1 MNDGLANSNVATT
14 TIHVTAV
21 DDLPF
26 ATADNVITN
35 FGTGTVVPI
44 PSWALL
50 ANDQDL
56 DNPLSVTS
64 VSGATGGTAS
74 LGGGVVTF
82 NDTGGSGGSFN
93 YTATGGSL
101 TTTAQVT
108 VSQDTSGAMDGTSGD
123 DILIAK
129 AGAATMN
136 GNGGNDV
143 LIGNTGSQIMN
154 GGPGSDTFVFKAIA
168 NSTPAAFDTI
178 QDFTPGVDHLDF
190 TTIPGTTNLHAMT
203 NATDSRGKQ
212 HQLVRRRLAR
222 RSFTST
228 RPHGGPRRHGNPP
241 DRLEHQPE
249 RQRHSPSYIAAIGY
263 RAACDVPP
271 LKSATSEAL
280 LTLPSRLRRQN
291 PAFVSYLMS
300 GALILGYSGWP

>member
-1 MNDGLANSNVATT
+1 MSNEFRNR
-14 TIHVTAV
+14 
-21 DDLPF
+21 D
-26 ATADNVITN
+26 
-35 FGTGTVVPI
+35 VVQI

-64 VSGATGGTAS
+64 VSGAAGGTAS

-108 VSQDTSGAMDGTSGD
+108 VAQDTSGAMDGTSGD

-168 NSTPAAFDTI
+168 DSTPAAFDTI

-190 TTIPGTTNLHAMT
+190 TTIPSTTNLHAMT
-203 NATDSRGKQ
+203 NATDIAANSVSWFKDGSQ
-212 HQLVRRRLAR
+212 TIVYVNTTAAA
-222 RSFTST
+222 
-228 RPHGGPRRHGNPP
+228 GPRRYGNPP

-249 RQRHSPSYIAAIGY
+249 RQQHSLGNIAAIGY
-263 RAACDVPP
+263 PAAN
-271 LKSATSEAL
+271 K
-280 LTLPSRLRRQN
+280 
-291 PAFVSYLMS
+291 
-300 GALILGYSGWP
+300 